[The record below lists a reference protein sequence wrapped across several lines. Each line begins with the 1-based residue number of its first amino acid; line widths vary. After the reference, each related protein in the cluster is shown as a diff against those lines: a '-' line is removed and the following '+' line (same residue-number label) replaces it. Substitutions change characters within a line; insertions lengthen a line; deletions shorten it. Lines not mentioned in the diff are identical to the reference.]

1 MKNGFRLLVTAAVLV
16 LFTACSS
23 TGDSKDGA
31 GADGQGGATGSATD
45 QGSAQAS
52 GVQPGGGANLTVLD
66 DPNNILSNQVI
77 YFDFDS
83 STVKSESMQL
93 VTAHAAFLAEN
104 PGLRVRL
111 EGHADERGSREYN
124 LGLGEGRAQ
133 AVKRLMVLN
142 GTGAGQLE
150 NISYGEERP
159 AALGHDESA
168 WWQNRRVEIV
178 YPAR

>member
-1 MKNGFRLLVTAAVLV
+1 MNNGFRLFAVAAG
-16 LFTACSS
+16 LFLLTACGT
-23 TGDSKDGA
+23 TGESKEGMA
-31 GADGQGGATGSATD
+31 ESPAGATGSATD

-52 GVQPGGGANLTVLD
+52 GVQPGGGAMLNPLD
-66 DPNNILSNQVI
+66 DPANILSNQVI

-83 STVKSESMQL
+83 STVKPESMQL
-93 VTAHAAFLAEN
+93 ITAHAAYLAEN

-124 LGLGEGRAQ
+124 LGLGERRSQ
-133 AVKRLMVLN
+133 SVERLLVLN
-142 GTGAGQLE
+142 GAGGNQLE
-150 NISYGEERP
+150 TISFGEERP
-159 AALGHDESA
+159 VALGHDENA